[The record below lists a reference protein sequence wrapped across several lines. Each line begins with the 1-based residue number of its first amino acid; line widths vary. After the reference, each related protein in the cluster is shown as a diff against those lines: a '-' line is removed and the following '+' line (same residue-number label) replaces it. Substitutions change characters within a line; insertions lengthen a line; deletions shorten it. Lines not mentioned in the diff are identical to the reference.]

1 MKQLIIIRHCKS
13 SWLDSSLSDYERP
26 LNKRGRNDGYKMS
39 NELSKKIK
47 HVDLLISSSSIRTKL
62 TSNIF
67 IDKININEIQYRDDF
82 YHSSSENIISILEKI
97 NNSFKSVII
106 IGHNPG
112 FTDLVNKLT
121 NINLFNLP
129 TTGIVIVDLNIKNWD
144 QILTKNTGYEINWIK
159 FPKELKL

>member
-1 MKQLIIIRHCKS
+1 MKKLIIIRHCKS
-13 SWLDSSLSDYERP
+13 SWLDPSLSDYERP

-47 HVDLLISSSSIRTKL
+47 HVDLLISSSSKRTKL

-67 IDKININEIQYRDDF
+67 IDKININEIEYRDDF

-129 TTGIVIVDLNIKNWD
+129 TTGVVIVNLNIKNWD
-144 QILTKNTGYEINWIK
+144 QILTKNTGYEISWIK

>member
-1 MKQLIIIRHCKS
+1 MKKLIIIRHCKS
-13 SWLDSSLSDYERP
+13 SWLDPSLSDYERP

-47 HVDLLISSSSIRTKL
+47 HVDLLISSSSKRTKL

-67 IDKININEIQYRDDF
+67 IDKININEIEYRDDF

-129 TTGIVIVDLNIKNWD
+129 TTGVVIVNLNIKNWD
-144 QILTKNTGYEINWIK
+144 QILIKNTGYEISWIK